1 MGVEPIQTSREHIL
15 FSAALCDLKNSNPV
29 YLKNWYVYVS
39 MSADRRDHWIKHVK
53 RQAEAGL
60 PFAVT
65 LIQDVTLRRLRDG

>member
-1 MGVEPIQTSREHIL
+1 MGVEVYREHVL
-15 FSAALCDLKNSNPV
+15 FHDALRSLKNSNPV

-39 MSADRRDHWIKHVK
+39 MSIDRRDHWIKHVK